1 MQEAIIL
8 VGGKGT
14 RLRPLTNH
22 TPKPLLNV
30 AGTSFIRHQ
39 IAKLMDAGVEHVV
52 FATSYLAGLFEEEFK
67 DFSQDLEIS
76 YAVEEVPLGTGGAI
90 RNAGRLLRG
99 ASADAPVLVLNGD
112 ILSGVDLRAVLAGH
126 EARDADVTLHL
137 TRVPDPRAFG
147 LVPTDEAG
155 RVLSFLE
162 KPKTPE
168 ECVTD
173 QINAGC
179 YVFRRS
185 VLDAIPADRA
195 VSVEQETF
203 PRLVAAG
210 RRVFGH
216 TTEDYWRDLG
226 TPLAFVHGS
235 ADLVTGRATSP
246 LVTAPAEALIHP
258 TATVDP
264 TARVR
269 GGSTVGP
276 HAVIGPDVV
285 VDRSIIG
292 ARVTVAEGAQVHE
305 SVVDHDSSIGSESFL
320 REVVVGCHSDV
331 GAQNELPAQLRL
343 SCGIRIPAQGVRVS
357 GTAVACPTVH

>member
-1 MQEAIIL
+1 MQEAIVL

-22 TPKPLLNV
+22 TPKPLLSV

-52 FATSYLAGLFEEEFK
+52 FATSYLASLFEEEFQ

-99 ASADAPVLVLNGD
+99 TSADAPVLILNGD
-112 ILSGVDLRAVLAGH
+112 ILSGVDLRAVLDRH
-126 EARDADVTLHL
+126 QDREADVTLHL

-147 LVPTDEAG
+147 LVPTDDSD

-185 VLDAIPADRA
+185 VLDAIPADRE

-203 PRLVAAG
+203 PQLVAAG

-226 TPLAFVHGS
+226 TPLAFVRGS
-235 ADLVTGRATSP
+235 ADLVTGRTTSP
-246 LVTAPAEALIHP
+246 LVPTHGDALIHR

-264 TARVR
+264 TARVT
-269 GGSTVGP
+269 GGSTIGPGAVVGP
-276 HAVIGPDVV
+276 HAVI
-285 VDRSIIG
+285 DRSIIG
-292 ARVTVAEGAQVHE
+292 ANVTVAEAARIHE

-320 REVVVGCHSDV
+320 REVVVGCHSHV

>member
-22 TPKPLLNV
+22 TPKPLLGV

-39 IAKLMDAGVEHVV
+39 IAKLMDAGVTHVV
-52 FATSYLAGLFEEEFK
+52 FATSYLASLFEEEFK
-67 DFSQDLEIS
+67 DFGQGLDIS
-76 YAVEEVPLGTGGAI
+76 YAVEETPLGTGGAI

-99 ASADAPVLVLNGD
+99 GPDDPVLVLNGD
-112 ILSGVDLRAVLAGH
+112 ILSGLDLRAILADHRG
-126 EARDADVTLHL
+126 RDADVTLHL

-147 LVPTDEAG
+147 LVPTADDG

-162 KPKTPE
+162 KPRTAE
-168 ECVTD
+168 EIVTD

-185 VLDAIPADRA
+185 VLDAVPADRE

-203 PRLVAAG
+203 PGLVAAG
-210 RRVFGH
+210 HRVFGH
-216 TTEDYWRDLG
+216 ITSGYWRDLG
-226 TPLAFVHGS
+226 TPLAFVQGS

-246 LVTAPAEALIHP
+246 LVGPPADALIHP
-258 TATVDP
+258 TAVVDP
-264 TARVR
+264 SARVT

-276 HAVIGPDVV
+276 HATIGPGAVI
-285 VDRSIIG
+285 DRSIIG
-292 ARVTVAEGAQVHE
+292 ADVDVAAGAQVHD
-305 SVVDHDSSIGSESFL
+305 SVVDHDSTIGSNSLL
-320 REVVVGCHSDV
+320 RETVVGCHAHIGGD
-331 GAQNELPAQLRL
+331 NELPAQLRM

-357 GTAVACPTVH
+357 GTAAACSTVH

>member
-22 TPKPLLNV
+22 TPKPLLGV
-30 AGTSFIRHQ
+30 AGSSFIRHQ
-39 IAKLMDAGVEHVV
+39 VAKLMEAGVEHLV
-52 FATSYLAGLFEEEFK
+52 FATSYLADLFEDEFRG
-67 DFSQDLEIS
+67 FSRDLKIS
-76 YAVEEVPLGTGGAI
+76 YAVEGVPLGTGGAI

-99 ASADAPVLVLNGD
+99 PSDAPVLVLNGD
-112 ILSGVDLRAVLAGH
+112 ILSGVDLRAVLDRH
-126 EARDADVTLHL
+126 EAREADVTLHL
-137 TRVPDPRAFG
+137 TRVADPRAFG
-147 LVPTDEAG
+147 LVPTDRNG

-162 KPKTPE
+162 KPKTAE

-185 VLDAIPADRA
+185 VLDAIPADRE

-203 PRLVAAG
+203 PELVARG
-210 RRVFGH
+210 GRVFGH
-216 TTEDYWRDLG
+216 TTADYWRDLG

-246 LVTAPAEALIHP
+246 LVGPPAEALIHP

-264 TARVR
+264 TARVT

-276 HAVIGPDVV
+276 YAVIGPRVV
-285 VDRSIIG
+285 VDRSIVG
-292 ARVTVAEGAQVHE
+292 ERVTVAEGARIHE
-305 SVVDHDSSIGSESFL
+305 SVVDHDASIGSESIL
-320 REVVVGCHSDV
+320 REAVVGCHSHV
-331 GAQNELPAQLRL
+331 GAENELPAQLRL

-357 GTAVACPTVH
+357 GTAAACPTAH

>member
-22 TPKPLLNV
+22 TPKPLLSV
-30 AGTSFIRHQ
+30 AGSSFIRHQ
-39 IAKLMDAGVEHVV
+39 IAKLMDAGVGHVV
-52 FATSYLAGLFEEEFK
+52 FATSYLAGLFEEEFR
-67 DFSQDLEIS
+67 DFTRDLEIS

-99 ASADAPVLVLNGD
+99 PADAPVLILNGD
-112 ILSGVDLRAVLAGH
+112 ILSGLDLRDVLQRH
-126 EARDADVTLHL
+126 EAREADVTLHL
-137 TRVPDPRAFG
+137 TRVSDPRAFG

-162 KPKTPE
+162 KPKTAE
-168 ECVTD
+168 ECITD
-173 QINAGC
+173 QVNAGC

-185 VLDAIPADRA
+185 VLDSIPTGRE

-203 PRLVAAG
+203 PELVAQG
-210 RRVFGH
+210 KRVFGH
-216 TTEDYWRDLG
+216 TTDDYWRDLG

-235 ADLVTGRATSP
+235 ADLVTGKATSP
-246 LVTAPAEALIHP
+246 LVERPAEALIHP
-258 TATVDP
+258 TAAIAP
-264 TARVR
+264 TARIT
-269 GGSTVGP
+269 GGSTIGP
-276 HAVIGPDVV
+276 RAVIGPHAV

-292 ARVTVAEGAQVHE
+292 EGVTVAEGAQIHD
-305 SVVDHDSSIGSESFL
+305 SVVDHDASIGSASLL
-320 REVVVGCHSDV
+320 REAVVGCHAHV
-331 GAQNELPAQLRL
+331 GAENELPAQLRL

-357 GTAVACPTVH
+357 GTAAACAAVH

>member
-22 TPKPLLNV
+22 TPKPLLGV
-30 AGTSFIRHQ
+30 AGSSFIRHQ
-39 IAKLMDAGVEHVV
+39 VAKLMDAGVEHLV
-52 FATSYLAGLFEEEFK
+52 FATSYLAGLFEEEFRG
-67 DFSQDLEIS
+67 FSEGLDIS

-99 ASADAPVLVLNGD
+99 PADAPVLVLNGD
-112 ILSGVDLRAVLAGH
+112 ILSGVDLRAVLAHH
-126 EARDADVTLHL
+126 EANEADVTLHL
-137 TRVPDPRAFG
+137 TRVADPRAFG
-147 LVPTDEAG
+147 LVPTDASG

-162 KPKTPE
+162 KPKTQE

-179 YVFRRS
+179 YVFRRA
-185 VLDAIPADRA
+185 VLDAIPGDRE

-203 PRLVAAG
+203 PRLVADG
-210 RRVFGH
+210 GRVFGH
-216 TTEDYWRDLG
+216 TTDDYWRDLG

-235 ADLVTGRATSP
+235 ADLVTGRADSP
-246 LVTAPAEALIHP
+246 LVGPPAEALVHP
-258 TATVDP
+258 TATVHP
-264 TARVR
+264 TARVT

-276 HAVIGPDVV
+276 HAVIGPRVV

-292 ARVTVAEGAQVHE
+292 ARVTVAEGARIHE
-305 SVVDHDSSIGSESFL
+305 SVVDHDSSIGNESFL
-320 REVVVGCHSDV
+320 REVVVGCHAHV
-331 GAQNELPAQLRL
+331 GAENELPAQLRL
-343 SCGIRIPAQGVRVS
+343 SCGIRIPTQGVRVS
-357 GTAVACPTVH
+357 GTAAACLTAH

>member
-22 TPKPLLNV
+22 TPKPLLEV
-30 AGTSFIRHQ
+30 AGSSFIRHQ
-39 IAKLMDAGVEHVV
+39 VAKLMDAGVEHVV
-52 FATSYLAGLFEEEFK
+52 FATSYLAALFEEEFR
-67 DFSQDLEIS
+67 DFTQDLEIS

-90 RNAGRLLRG
+90 RNAGRLLRAG
-99 ASADAPVLVLNGD
+99 ADAPVLVLNGD
-112 ILSGVDLRAVLAGH
+112 ILSGVDLRAVLRRH
-126 EARDADVTLHL
+126 EDREADVTLHL

-162 KPKTPE
+162 KPKTPQ

-185 VLDAIPADRA
+185 VLDAVPGDRE

-203 PRLVAAG
+203 PRLVARG
-210 RRVFGH
+210 GRVFGH
-216 TTEDYWRDLG
+216 TTDDYWRDLG

-246 LVTAPAEALIHP
+246 WW
-258 TATVDP
+258 
-264 TARVR
+264 
-269 GGSTVGP
+269 
-276 HAVIGPDVV
+276 
-285 VDRSIIG
+285 DRPP
-292 ARVTVAEGAQVHE
+292 R
-305 SVVDHDSSIGSESFL
+305 
-320 REVVVGCHSDV
+320 R
-331 GAQNELPAQLRL
+331 
-343 SCGIRIPAQGVRVS
+343 
-357 GTAVACPTVH
+357 

>member
-1 MQEAIIL
+1 MHEAIIL

-30 AGTSFIRHQ
+30 AGSSFIRHQ
-39 IAKLMDAGVEHVV
+39 MAKLVDAGVEHVV

-76 YAVEEVPLGTGGAI
+76 YAVEDVPLGTGGAI
-90 RNAGRLLRG
+90 RNAARLLRG
-99 ASADAPVLVLNGD
+99 PADAPVLILNGD
-112 ILSGVDLRAVLAGH
+112 ILSGLDLRDVLQRH
-126 EARDADVTLHL
+126 QARDADVTLHL
-137 TRVPDPRAFG
+137 TRVSDPRAFG
-147 LVPTDEAG
+147 LVPTDETG

-162 KPKTPE
+162 KPKTAE

-185 VLDAIPADRA
+185 VLDSIPAGRE

-203 PRLVAAG
+203 PQLVA
-210 RRVFGH
+210 RDHRVFGH
-216 TTEDYWRDLG
+216 TTDDYWRDLG

-235 ADLVTGRATSP
+235 ADLVTGKVLSP
-246 LVTAPAEALIHP
+246 LVERPADILVDP
-258 TATVDP
+258 TATIDP
-264 TARVR
+264 TARVT
-269 GGSTVGP
+269 GGSTIGP
-276 HAVIGPDVV
+276 RAVIGPHVV

-292 ARVTVAEGAQVHE
+292 AGVTVAEGAQIHD
-305 SVVDHDSSIGSESFL
+305 SVVDHDSSIGSASVL
-320 REVVVGCHSDV
+320 REAVVGCHAHV
-331 GAQNELPAQLRL
+331 GAENELPAQLRL
-343 SCGIRIPAQGVRVS
+343 SCGVRIPAQGVRVS
-357 GTAVACPTVH
+357 GTAAACPTVH

>member
-22 TPKPLLNV
+22 TPKPLLSV
-30 AGTSFIRHQ
+30 AGASFIRHQ

-52 FATSYLAGLFEEEFK
+52 FATSYLASLFEEEFK
-67 DFSQDLEIS
+67 GFGQGLQIS
-76 YAVEEVPLGTGGAI
+76 YAVEDVPLGTGGAI
-90 RNAGRLLRG
+90 RNAGRLLHG
-99 ASADAPVLVLNGD
+99 PADAPVLVLNGD
-112 ILSGVDLRAVLAGH
+112 ILSGVDLRAILRRH
-126 EARDADVTLHL
+126 RERDADVTLHL
-137 TRVPDPRAFG
+137 TRVADPRAFG
-147 LVPTDEAG
+147 LVPTDGDG

-162 KPKTPE
+162 KPKTAE

-185 VLDAIPADRA
+185 VLDAIPADRE

-203 PRLVAAG
+203 PQLVARG

-216 TTEDYWRDLG
+216 TTDDYWRDLG

-246 LVTAPAEALIHP
+246 LVGRPAEALIHP
-258 TATVDP
+258 TASVHP
-264 TARVR
+264 TARVM
-269 GGSTVGP
+269 GGSTIGP
-276 HAVIGPDVV
+276 HAVIGAHVT

-292 ARVTVAEGAQVHE
+292 GNVTVAEGARIHE
-305 SVVDHDSSIGSESFL
+305 SVVDHDSSIGSASHL
-320 REVVVGCHSDV
+320 REAVVGCHTHV
-331 GAQNELPAQLRL
+331 GAENELPAQLRL

-357 GTAVACPTVH
+357 GTAVTCPTVH

>member
-30 AGTSFIRHQ
+30 AGSSFIRHQ
-39 IAKLMDAGVEHVV
+39 MARLMDAGVEHVV
-52 FATSYLAGLFEEEFK
+52 FATSYLASLFEEEFR

-90 RNAGRLLRG
+90 RNAARLLRG
-99 ASADAPVLVLNGD
+99 GPADGPVLILNGD
-112 ILSGVDLRAVLAGH
+112 ILTGLDLGAIRARH
-126 EARDADVTLHL
+126 EEREAEVTLHL

-147 LVPTDEAG
+147 LVPTDEAD

-179 YVFRRS
+179 YVFSRS
-185 VLDAIPADRA
+185 VLDAIPADRE

-203 PRLVAAG
+203 PQLVAQG

-235 ADLVTGRATSP
+235 ADLVTGKAASP
-246 LVTAPAEALIHP
+246 LVAGPAEALIHP
-258 TATVDP
+258 TAVVDP
-264 TARVR
+264 TARVT
-269 GGSTVGP
+269 GGSTIGP
-276 HAVIGPDVV
+276 YAVIGPQVV
-285 VDRSIIG
+285 VERSIIG
-292 ARVTVAEGAQVHE
+292 RGVTLAEGARIHE

-320 REVVVGCHSDV
+320 HEAVVGCHSHV

>member
-30 AGTSFIRHQ
+30 AGSSFIRHQ

-52 FATSYLAGLFEEEFK
+52 FATSYLASLFEEEFK

-99 ASADAPVLVLNGD
+99 AADAPVLILNGD
-112 ILSGVDLRAVLAGH
+112 ILSGLDLRDVLARH
-126 EARDADVTLHL
+126 EAREADVTLHL
-137 TRVPDPRAFG
+137 TRVSDPRAFG
-147 LVPTDEAG
+147 LVPTDETG

-162 KPKTPE
+162 KPKTAE

-185 VLDAIPADRA
+185 VLDAIPADRE

-203 PRLVAAG
+203 PQLVAQG
-210 RRVFGH
+210 SRVFGH
-216 TTEDYWRDLG
+216 TTDDYWRDLG

-235 ADLVTGRATSP
+235 ADLVTGKVSSP
-246 LVTAPAEALIHP
+246 LLPQPGDTLIHP

-264 TARVR
+264 TARIT
-269 GGSTVGP
+269 GGSTIGP
-276 HAVIGPDVV
+276 RAVIGPHVV

-292 ARVTVAEGAQVHE
+292 GGVTIAQGAQIYD
-305 SVVDHDSSIGSESFL
+305 SVVDHDSSIGTASLL
-320 REVVVGCHSDV
+320 REAVVGCHAHV
-331 GAQNELPAQLRL
+331 GAENELPSQLRL
-343 SCGIRIPAQGVRVS
+343 SCGLRIPAQGVRVS
-357 GTAVACPTVH
+357 GTAAACATVH

>member
-22 TPKPLLNV
+22 TPKPLLKV
-30 AGTSFIRHQ
+30 AGSSFIRHQ
-39 IAKLMDAGVEHVV
+39 VAKLMDAGVEHLV
-52 FATSYLAGLFEEEFK
+52 FATSYLAGLFEEEFRG
-67 DFSQDLEIS
+67 FSQDLEIS

-99 ASADAPVLVLNGD
+99 GPEAPVLILNGD
-112 ILSGVDLRAVLAGH
+112 ILSGVDLRGILARH
-126 EARDADVTLHL
+126 EAAEADVTLHL
-137 TRVPDPRAFG
+137 TRVADPRAFG
-147 LVPTDEAG
+147 LVPTDDSG

-162 KPKTPE
+162 KPRTQE
-168 ECVTD
+168 EIVTD

-185 VLDAIPADRA
+185 VLDAIPGERE

-203 PRLVAAG
+203 PRLVAGGG
-210 RRVFGH
+210 RVLGH
-216 TTEDYWRDLG
+216 VTDDYWRDLG

-235 ADLVTGRATSP
+235 ADLVTGRAASP
-246 LVTAPAEALIHP
+246 LVGPPAEALIHP
-258 TATVDP
+258 TATVDA
-264 TARVR
+264 TARVT
-269 GGSTVGP
+269 GGSTIGP
-276 HAVIGPDVV
+276 HAVIGPRVV
-285 VDRSIIG
+285 VDRSIVG
-292 ARVTVAEGAQVHE
+292 ANVTVAEGARLRD

-320 REVVVGCHSDV
+320 HEAVVGCHSHV

-357 GTAVACPTVH
+357 GTAAACPTAH

>member
-30 AGTSFIRHQ
+30 AGSSFIRHQ

-52 FATSYLAGLFEEEFK
+52 FATSYLAGLFEEEFR
-67 DFSQDLEIS
+67 DFSQNLEIS

-99 ASADAPVLVLNGD
+99 DAADAPVLVLNGD
-112 ILSGVDLRAVLAGH
+112 ILSGVDLRALLARH
-126 EARDADVTLHL
+126 EARDAEVTLHL
-137 TRVPDPRAFG
+137 TRVADPRAFG

-162 KPKTPE
+162 KPKTAE
-168 ECVTD
+168 EIVTD

-185 VLDAIPADRA
+185 VLDAIPADRE

-203 PRLVAAG
+203 PQLVAAG
-210 RRVFGH
+210 QHVFGH
-216 TTEDYWRDLG
+216 TTAEYWRDLG

-235 ADLVTGRATSP
+235 ADLVTGKAPSP
-246 LVTAPAEALIHP
+246 LVERPAEALVHP
-258 TATVDP
+258 TAVIDP
-264 TARVR
+264 TARVT

-276 HAVIGPDVV
+276 DAVIGAHVV

-292 ARVTVAEGAQVHE
+292 ANVTVAEGAQVRE

-320 REVVVGCHSDV
+320 REAVVGCHSHV
-331 GAQNELPAQLRL
+331 GAQNELLAQLRL

>member
-30 AGTSFIRHQ
+30 AGSSFIRHQ

-52 FATSYLAGLFEEEFK
+52 FATSYLASLFEEEFK

-76 YAVEEVPLGTGGAI
+76 YAVESIPLGTGGAI
-90 RNAGRLLRG
+90 RNAGRMLRG
-99 ASADAPVLVLNGD
+99 SADAPVLILNGD
-112 ILSGVDLRAVLAGH
+112 ILSGLDLRDVLEQHA
-126 EARDADVTLHL
+126 AREADVTLHL
-137 TRVPDPRAFG
+137 TRVADPRAFG
-147 LVPTDEAG
+147 LVPTDDAG

-185 VLDAIPADRA
+185 VLDAIPADRE

-203 PRLVAAG
+203 PELVAQG

-216 TTEDYWRDLG
+216 ATQDYWRDLG

-235 ADLVTGRATSP
+235 ADLVTGKVTSP
-246 LVTAPAEALIHP
+246 LVEMPADALIHP
-258 TATVDP
+258 TAVIDP
-264 TARVR
+264 SALVT
-269 GGSTVGP
+269 GGSTIGP
-276 HAVIGPDVV
+276 QAVIGPHVV
-285 VDRSIIG
+285 IDRSIIG
-292 ARVTVAEGAQVHE
+292 RGVTVAEGARIRE

-320 REVVVGCHSDV
+320 HEVVVGCHSHI

-343 SCGIRIPAQGVRVS
+343 SCGIRIPTQGVRVS

>member
-22 TPKPLLNV
+22 TPKPLLGV
-30 AGTSFIRHQ
+30 AGSSFIRHQ
-39 IAKLMDAGVEHVV
+39 IAKLSDAGVEHVV
-52 FATSYLAGLFEEEFK
+52 FATSYLAALFEQEFK
-67 DFSQDLEIS
+67 DFSEDLEIS

-99 ASADAPVLVLNGD
+99 TSADAPVLILNGD
-112 ILSGVDLRAVLAGH
+112 ILSGVDLRALLERH
-126 EARDADVTLHL
+126 QARDADVSLHL

-155 RVLSFLE
+155 RVLAFLE

-173 QINAGC
+173 QINAGA

-185 VLDAIPADRA
+185 VLDAIPADRE

-203 PRLVAAG
+203 PRLVTAG

-216 TTEDYWRDLG
+216 TTDDYWRDLG

-235 ADLVTGRATSP
+235 ADLVTGAATSP
-246 LVTAPAEALIHP
+246 LVAVPAQALIHP

-264 TARVR
+264 TARVT

-276 HAVIGPDVV
+276 HAVIGPHAL
-285 VDRSIIG
+285 VDRSIVG
-292 ARVTVAEGAQVHE
+292 ARVSVAEGARIHE
-305 SVVDHDSSIGSESFL
+305 SVVDHDSSIGAESCL
-320 REVVVGCHSDV
+320 REVVVGCHAHV
-331 GAQNELPAQLRL
+331 GPHNELPAQLRL
-343 SCGIRIPAQGVRVS
+343 SCGIRIPAGGVRVS

>member
-22 TPKPLLNV
+22 TPKPLLGV
-30 AGTSFIRHQ
+30 AGSSFIRHQ
-39 IAKLMDAGVEHVV
+39 IAKLMDAGVGHVV
-52 FATSYLAGLFEEEFK
+52 FATSYLASLFEEEFK
-67 DFSQDLEIS
+67 DFSQDLKIS

-90 RNAGRLLRG
+90 RNAARLLHG
-99 ASADAPVLVLNGD
+99 TSPDAPVLILNGD
-112 ILSGVDLRAVLAGH
+112 ILSGVDLPTLLERHEERA
-126 EARDADVTLHL
+126 ADVTLHL

-147 LVPTDEAG
+147 LVPTDGSG

-185 VLDAIPADRA
+185 VLDAIPADRE

-203 PRLVAAG
+203 PQLVAAG
-210 RRVFGH
+210 QRVYGH
-216 TTEDYWRDLG
+216 TTEEYWRDLG

-246 LVTAPAEALIHP
+246 LVGPPSEALIHP
-258 TATVDP
+258 TALVDP
-264 TARVR
+264 TSRVT
-269 GGSTVGP
+269 GGSTIGP
-276 HAVIGPDVV
+276 HAVIGPHVV

-292 ARVTVAEGAQVHE
+292 AGVAVAEDARIHE
-305 SVVDHDSSIGSESFL
+305 SVVDHDSTIGRASLL
-320 REVVVGCHSDV
+320 REVVVGCHAHI
-331 GAQNELPAQLRL
+331 GADNELPAQLRL

-357 GTAVACPTVH
+357 GTAAACPTVH

>member
-22 TPKPLLNV
+22 TPKPLLRV
-30 AGTSFIRHQ
+30 AGASFIRHQ
-39 IAKLMDAGVEHVV
+39 IAKLTAAGVGHVV
-52 FATSYLAGLFEEEFK
+52 FATSYLASLFEEEFK
-67 DFSQDLEIS
+67 DFSQDLAIS
-76 YAVEEVPLGTGGAI
+76 YAVEEIPLGTGGAI

-99 ASADAPVLVLNGD
+99 DTPDAPVLVLNGD
-112 ILSGVDLRAVLAGH
+112 ILSGVDLGALLACH

-137 TRVPDPRAFG
+137 TRVADPRAFG
-147 LVPTDEAG
+147 LVPTDETG

-185 VLDAIPADRA
+185 VLDAIPGDRE

-203 PRLVAAG
+203 PRLVAG
-210 RRVFGH
+210 DGRVFGH
-216 TTEDYWRDLG
+216 TTDDYWRDLG

-235 ADLVTGRATSP
+235 ADLITGRAASP
-246 LVTAPAEALIHP
+246 LVGAPAEALIDP
-258 TATVDP
+258 TAVVDP
-264 TARVR
+264 TARVT

-276 HAVIGPDVV
+276 HAVIGPHVV

-292 ARVTVAEGAQVHE
+292 AGVVVAEGAQVHE
-305 SVVDHDSSIGSESFL
+305 SVVDHDSSVGGESIL
-320 REVVVGCHSDV
+320 REVVVGCHTHV

>member
-22 TPKPLLNV
+22 TPKPLLKV
-30 AGTSFIRHQ
+30 AGSSFIRHQ
-39 IAKLMDAGVEHVV
+39 VAKLMDAGVEHLV
-52 FATSYLAGLFEEEFK
+52 FATSYLAGLFEEEFRG
-67 DFSQDLEIS
+67 FSQDLEIS

-99 ASADAPVLVLNGD
+99 GPEAPVLILNGD
-112 ILSGVDLRAVLAGH
+112 ILSGVDLRGILARH
-126 EARDADVTLHL
+126 EAAEADVTLHL
-137 TRVPDPRAFG
+137 TRVADPRAFG
-147 LVPTDEAG
+147 LVPTDDSG

-162 KPKTPE
+162 KPKTQE
-168 ECVTD
+168 EIVTD

-185 VLDAIPADRA
+185 VLDAIPGGRE

-203 PRLVAAG
+203 PRLVAGGG
-210 RRVFGH
+210 RVLGH
-216 TTEDYWRDLG
+216 VTDDYWRDLG

-235 ADLVTGRATSP
+235 ADLVTGRAASP
-246 LVTAPAEALIHP
+246 LVGPPAEALIHP
-258 TATVDP
+258 TATVDA
-264 TARVR
+264 TARVT
-269 GGSTVGP
+269 GGSTIGP
-276 HAVIGPDVV
+276 HAVIGPRVV
-285 VDRSIIG
+285 VDRSIVG
-292 ARVTVAEGAQVHE
+292 ANVTVAEGARLRD

-320 REVVVGCHSDV
+320 HEAVVGCHSHV

-357 GTAVACPTVH
+357 GTAAACPTAH

>member
-30 AGTSFIRHQ
+30 AGSSFIRHQ

-52 FATSYLAGLFEEEFK
+52 FATSYLASLFEEEFK
-67 DFSQDLEIS
+67 DFSQNLRIS

-90 RNAGRLLRG
+90 RHAGRLLRG
-99 ASADAPVLVLNGD
+99 TSADAPVLILNGD
-112 ILSGVDLRAVLAGH
+112 ILSGVDLRAVLERH

-185 VLDAIPADRA
+185 VLDAIPADRE

-203 PRLVAAG
+203 PQLVAAG

-235 ADLVTGRATSP
+235 ADLVTGEATSP
-246 LVTAPAEALIHP
+246 LVAAPAEALIHP

-264 TARVR
+264 TARVT

-276 HAVIGPDVV
+276 RAVIGPHVV

-292 ARVTVAEGAQVHE
+292 ASVSVAEGAQIHE

-320 REVVVGCHSDV
+320 REVVVGCHSHV

>member
-22 TPKPLLNV
+22 TPKPLLGV
-30 AGTSFIRHQ
+30 AGSSFIRHQ
-39 IAKLMDAGVEHVV
+39 VAKLMDAGVEHLV
-52 FATSYLAGLFEEEFK
+52 FATSYLADLFEEEFRG
-67 DFSQDLEIS
+67 FSRHLEIS

-99 ASADAPVLVLNGD
+99 EPDAPVLILNGD
-112 ILSGVDLRAVLAGH
+112 ILSGVDLRALLEH
-126 EARDADVTLHL
+126 HRARAADVTLHL
-137 TRVPDPRAFG
+137 TRVADPRAFG
-147 LVPTDEAG
+147 LVPTDSTG

-162 KPKTPE
+162 KPKTQE

-185 VLDAIPADRA
+185 VLDAIPADRE

-203 PRLVAAG
+203 PQLVARGA
-210 RRVFGH
+210 RVLGH
-216 TTEDYWRDLG
+216 TTDDYWRDLG

-235 ADLVTGRATSP
+235 ADLVTGKATSP
-246 LVTAPAEALIHP
+246 LVGPPAEALIHP

-264 TARVR
+264 TARVT
-269 GGSTVGP
+269 GGSTIGR
-276 HAVIGPDVV
+276 HAVIGPRVI
-285 VDRSIIG
+285 VDRSIVG
-292 ARVTVAEGAQVHE
+292 AGVTVAEDARIHE
-305 SVVDHDSSIGSESFL
+305 SVVDHDSSIGSASFL
-320 REVVVGCHSDV
+320 REAVVGCHSHV
-331 GAQNELPAQLRL
+331 GADNELPARLRL

-357 GTAVACPTVH
+357 GTAAACLTAH

>member
-22 TPKPLLNV
+22 TPKPLLDV
-30 AGTSFIRHQ
+30 AGSSFIRHQ

-52 FATSYLAGLFEEEFK
+52 FATSYLASLFEEEFQ
-67 DFSQDLEIS
+67 DFTQDLTIS

-90 RNAGRLLRG
+90 RNAAHLLRG
-99 ASADAPVLVLNGD
+99 TSADAPVLILNGD
-112 ILSGVDLRAVLAGH
+112 ILSGLDLRAVLRQH
-126 EARDADVTLHL
+126 RDRDADVTLHL
-137 TRVPDPRAFG
+137 TRVADPRAFG
-147 LVPTDEAG
+147 LVPTDADD

-162 KPKTPE
+162 KPKTAE

-185 VLDAIPADRA
+185 VLDSIPTGRE

-203 PRLVAAG
+203 PQLVAAG
-210 RRVFGH
+210 RRVYGH
-216 TTEDYWRDLG
+216 TTDDYWRDLG

-235 ADLVTGRATSP
+235 ADLVTGKATSP
-246 LVTAPAEALIHP
+246 LVPGPAEALVHP

-264 TARVR
+264 TALVT
-269 GGSTVGP
+269 GGSTIGP
-276 HAVIGPDVV
+276 HAVIGARVV
-285 VDRSIIG
+285 VDRSIVG
-292 ARVTVAEGAQVHE
+292 AGVKVAEGARIHD
-305 SVVDHDSSIGSESFL
+305 SVVDHDSSIGSASVL
-320 REVVVGCHSDV
+320 REAVVGCHAHV
-331 GAQNELPAQLRL
+331 G
-343 SCGIRIPAQGVRVS
+343 
-357 GTAVACPTVH
+357 

>member
-22 TPKPLLNV
+22 TPKPLLEV

-39 IAKLMDAGVEHVV
+39 VAKLMDAGVEHVV
-52 FATSYLAGLFEEEFK
+52 FATSYLAALFEEEFR
-67 DFSQDLEIS
+67 DFTRDLRIS

-99 ASADAPVLVLNGD
+99 GADAPVLVLNGD
-112 ILSGVDLRAVLAGH
+112 ILSGVDLRAILARH
-126 EARDADVTLHL
+126 EDREADVTLHL

-147 LVPTDEAG
+147 LVPTDGSG

-162 KPKTPE
+162 KPKTPQ

-185 VLDAIPADRA
+185 VLDAIPAGRE

-203 PRLVAAG
+203 PQLVARG
-210 RRVFGH
+210 GRVFGH
-216 TTEDYWRDLG
+216 TTDDYWRDLG

-235 ADLVTGRATSP
+235 ADLVTGEAASP
-246 LVTAPAEALIHP
+246 LVGPPAEALIHP
-258 TATVDP
+258 TAEVHP
-264 TARVR
+264 TARVT

-276 HAVIGPDVV
+276 RAVIGPRVV

-292 ARVTVAEGAQVHE
+292 AGVTLAEGAVIHE
-305 SVVDHDSSIGSESFL
+305 SVVDHDSAIGSGCVL
-320 REVVVGCHSDV
+320 REVVVGCHARV
-331 GAQNELPAQLRL
+331 GAENELPAQLRL
-343 SCGIRIPAQGVRVS
+343 ACGIDIPARGVRLS
-357 GTAVACPTVH
+357 GTAAACPTIH

>member
-22 TPKPLLNV
+22 TPKPLLGV
-30 AGTSFIRHQ
+30 AGSSFIRHQ
-39 IAKLMDAGVEHVV
+39 IAKLMHAGVEHVV
-52 FATSYLAGLFEEEFK
+52 FATSYLAGLFEAEFK

-76 YAVEEVPLGTGGAI
+76 YAVEDVPLGTGGAI

-99 ASADAPVLVLNGD
+99 DAPDAPVLVLNGD
-112 ILSGVDLRAVLAGH
+112 ILSGVDLRDLLAHH
-126 EARDADVTLHL
+126 ESRAADVTLHL
-137 TRVPDPRAFG
+137 TRVADPRAFG
-147 LVPTDEAG
+147 LVPTDDAG

-162 KPKTPE
+162 KPKTAE

-185 VLDAIPADRA
+185 VLDAIPADRE

-203 PRLVAAG
+203 PQLVAAG
-210 RRVFGH
+210 RRVFGR
-216 TTEDYWRDLG
+216 TTTDYWRDLG
-226 TPLAFVHGS
+226 TPLAFVRGS

-246 LVTAPAEALIHP
+246 LVDRPAEALIHP
-258 TATVDP
+258 TAEVDP
-264 TARVR
+264 TALVT
-269 GGSTVGP
+269 GGSTIGP
-276 HAVIGPDVV
+276 HAVIGAHAV
-285 VDRSIIG
+285 VDHSIIG
-292 ARVTVAEGAQVHE
+292 GNVSVGAGARIHG
-305 SVVDHDSSIGSESFL
+305 SVVDHDSTIGGESTL
-320 REVVVGCHSDV
+320 REVVVGCHTHI

-343 SCGIRIPAQGVRVS
+343 SCGLRIPARAVRI
-357 GTAVACPTVH
+357 TATAAACPTVH

>member
-22 TPKPLLNV
+22 TPKPLLGV
-30 AGTSFIRHQ
+30 AGSSFIRHQ
-39 IAKLMDAGVEHVV
+39 VAKLMDAGVEHLV
-52 FATSYLAGLFEEEFK
+52 FATSYLAGLFEEEFRG
-67 DFSQDLEIS
+67 FSRDLDIS

-99 ASADAPVLVLNGD
+99 PADAPVLVLNGD
-112 ILSGVDLRAVLAGH
+112 ILSGVDLRGVLAYH
-126 EARDADVTLHL
+126 EANDADVTLHL
-137 TRVPDPRAFG
+137 TRVADPRAFG
-147 LVPTDEAG
+147 LVPTDGSG

-162 KPKTPE
+162 KPKTQE

-185 VLDAIPADRA
+185 VLDAIPGDRE

-203 PRLVAAG
+203 PRLVADG
-210 RRVFGH
+210 GRVFGH
-216 TTEDYWRDLG
+216 TTDDYWRDLG
-226 TPLAFVHGS
+226 TPLAFVQGS
-235 ADLVTGRATSP
+235 ADLVTGRAASP
-246 LVTAPAEALIHP
+246 LVGPPAEALIHP
-258 TATVDP
+258 TATVHP
-264 TARVR
+264 SALVT

-276 HAVIGPDVV
+276 YAVLGPRVV
-285 VDRSIIG
+285 VERSIVG
-292 ARVTVAEGAQVHE
+292 AHVTVAEGARIHE

-320 REVVVGCHSDV
+320 REVVVGCHAHV
-331 GAQNELPAQLRL
+331 GAENELPAQLRL
-343 SCGIRIPAQGVRVS
+343 SCGIRIPSQGVRVS
-357 GTAVACPTVH
+357 GTAAACLTAH

>member
-1 MQEAIIL
+1 MREAIIL

-22 TPKPLLNV
+22 TPKPLLGV

-39 IAKLMDAGVEHVV
+39 VAKLLDAGVEHLV
-52 FATSYLAGLFEEEFK
+52 FATSYLASLFEDEFR
-67 DFSQDLEIS
+67 DFSGDLEIS

-90 RNAGRLLRG
+90 RNAGQRLRG
-99 ASADAPVLVLNGD
+99 DSPDAPVLILNGD
-112 ILSGVDLRAVLAGH
+112 ILSGVDLRDLVRQH

-137 TRVPDPRAFG
+137 TRVADPRAFG
-147 LVPTDEAG
+147 LVPTDADG
-155 RVLSFLE
+155 RVLAFLE
-162 KPKTPE
+162 KPKTQQ

-185 VLDAIPADRA
+185 VLDAIPADRE

-203 PRLVAAG
+203 PQLVARGA
-210 RRVFGH
+210 RVLGH
-216 TTEDYWRDLG
+216 TTDDYWRDLG

-246 LVTAPAEALIHP
+246 LVGPPADALIHP
-258 TATVDP
+258 TATIHP
-264 TARVR
+264 TARVT

-276 HAVIGPDVV
+276 YAVVGAHAVI
-285 VDRSIIG
+285 DRSIIG
-292 ARVTVAEGAQVHE
+292 ERVTVAEGTRIHE
-305 SVVDHDSSIGSESFL
+305 SVVDHDSSVGSDSFL
-320 REVVVGCHSDV
+320 REVVVGCHSHV

-357 GTAVACPTVH
+357 GTAAACLTAH

>member
-22 TPKPLLNV
+22 TPKPLLRV
-30 AGTSFIRHQ
+30 AGASFIRHQ
-39 IAKLMDAGVEHVV
+39 IAKLTAAGVEHVV
-52 FATSYLAGLFEEEFK
+52 FATSYLASLFEEEFK
-67 DFSQDLEIS
+67 NFSQDLAIS
-76 YAVEEVPLGTGGAI
+76 YAVEEIPLGTGGAI

-99 ASADAPVLVLNGD
+99 DSPDAPILVLNGD
-112 ILSGVDLRAVLAGH
+112 ILSGTDLVALLARH
-126 EARDADVTLHL
+126 EERDADVTLHL
-137 TRVPDPRAFG
+137 TRVADPRAFG
-147 LVPTDEAG
+147 LVPTDEEG

-185 VLDAIPADRA
+185 VLDAIPGDRE

-203 PRLVAAG
+203 PGLVAG
-210 RRVFGH
+210 GGRVFGH
-216 TTEDYWRDLG
+216 TTDEYWRDLG

-235 ADLVTGRATSP
+235 ADLITGRAASP
-246 LVTAPAEALIHP
+246 LVGPPAEALVDP
-258 TATVDP
+258 TAVIDP
-264 TARVR
+264 TARVT

-276 HAVIGPDVV
+276 HAVIGPRVV

-292 ARVTVAEGAQVHE
+292 ANVTVAESARVHE
-305 SVVDHDSSIGSESFL
+305 SVVDHDSSIGSESIL
-320 REVVVGCHSDV
+320 REVVVGCHTHV

>member
-22 TPKPLLNV
+22 TPKPLLSV
-30 AGTSFIRHQ
+30 AGSSFIRHQ

-52 FATSYLAGLFEEEFK
+52 FATSYLAALFEEEFK
-67 DFSQDLEIS
+67 NFSPDLTLS
-76 YAVEEVPLGTGGAI
+76 YAVEQVPLGTGGAI

-99 ASADAPVLVLNGD
+99 DDPDAPVLILNGD
-112 ILSGVDLRAVLAGH
+112 ILSGVDLRGILDAH
-126 EARDADVTLHL
+126 RSRDADVTLHL

-147 LVPTDEAG
+147 LVPTDDDG

-173 QINAGC
+173 QVNAGC

-185 VLDAIPADRA
+185 VLDAIPADRE

-203 PRLVAAG
+203 PRLVADG
-210 RRVFGH
+210 SRVHGH
-216 TTEDYWRDLG
+216 TTEEYWRDLG

-235 ADLVTGRATSP
+235 ADLVTGTATSP
-246 LVTAPAEALIHP
+246 LVGPPAQALIHP
-258 TATVDP
+258 SAVVDP
-264 TARVR
+264 TALVT
-269 GGSTVGP
+269 GGSTIGPGAEIGP
-276 HAVIGPDVV
+276 HVVI
-285 VDRSIIG
+285 DRSIIG
-292 ARVTVAEGAQVHE
+292 GDVRVAEGARIHE
-305 SVVDHDSSIGSESFL
+305 SVVDHDSTIGGGSLL
-320 REVVVGCHSDV
+320 REVVVGCHAHI
-331 GAQNELPAQLRL
+331 GADNELPAQLRL
-343 SCGIRIPAQGVRVS
+343 ACGIRIPAQGVRVS
-357 GTAVACPTVH
+357 GTAAACATVH